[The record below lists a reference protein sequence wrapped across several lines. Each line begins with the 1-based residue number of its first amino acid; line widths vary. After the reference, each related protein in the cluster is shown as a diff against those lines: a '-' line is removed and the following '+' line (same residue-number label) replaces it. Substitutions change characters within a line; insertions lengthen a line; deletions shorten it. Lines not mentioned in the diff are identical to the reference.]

1 MEEYFLYWLDEN
13 VDKLKSEGIVIDE
26 LVKNDGNYSDLCTR
40 VDLLSKRKISRI
52 VVFHS
57 GRTYMEILDI
67 ETTNTEFIF
76 DNFLKSNNEI
86 EKFLT
91 QNIFKI
97 VCSQSC
103 SLD

>member
-1 MEEYFLYWLDEN
+1 MEEYFLHWLDEN

-26 LVKNDGNYSDLCTR
+26 LVKNDENYSDLCTR

-57 GRTYMEILDI
+57 GRTYMEILDM

-76 DNFLKSNNEI
+76 DDFFKSFDEI
-86 EKFLT
+86 EKFLSK
-91 QNIFKI
+91 NILKM
-97 VCSQSC
+97 VYSQSS